1 MIYILVP
8 QEDLYK
14 TTFLEELEEYFDKNT
29 GQDITV
35 FSEGTIPSDLKNK
48 EFLRISA
55 EDFYNE
61 HPNS

>member
-8 QEDLYK
+8 QKDLYK
-14 TTFLEELEEYFDKNT
+14 TTFLEQLEEYFDKNT
-29 GQDITV
+29 GQDIRV

-48 EFLRISA
+48 DFLRISA